1 MKSLPKARFSVA
13 RKAINDF
20 KKLTNNVELI
30 ADITLTYVE
39 SISSFS
45 SEFGADSEEFY
56 TKPENMFEEVLTF
69 SNSNCLT
76 TMTIKKLKL
85 SPNHKKN

>member
-1 MKSLPKARFSVA
+1 MV
-13 RKAINDF
+13 
-20 KKLTNNVELI
+20 V

-56 TKPENMFEEVLTF
+56 TKPENMFEEVLALIKQHNLLEKFETRANNIVANACEAWGHYDSLKDIYEEVYGDF
-69 SNSNCLT
+69 LT
-76 TMTIKKLKL
+76 
-85 SPNHKKN
+85 